1 VIAAPPFL
9 EGQQKMCL
17 IFHHRSGLANPDLG
31 GRQSGMFV
39 KTCQVFEDILA
50 ANKEKV
56 VSIRAHQAG

>member
-1 VIAAPPFL
+1 
-9 EGQQKMCL
+9 MCL